1 MCDSVFFLT
10 RTKEIKGDNMDIVDY
25 KERAEL
31 AKKNDENIEIP
42 NSTFEHAIFLTD
54 LLLEGANDS
63 VKILTGSLNDNFYF
77 SKMKDVFNTLI
88 DRGVSIQL
96 IVWHKITDNNFL
108 NEFKGKFTIKKAE
121 VEENPEK
128 RVKHFTVV
136 DHKGYRLECTHE
148 PQDEN
153 EQNYKVKG
161 TVNFNDPYTARTL
174 EEVFDDVW
182 DKIPS

>member
-108 NEFKGKFTIKKAE
+108 NNTEARIICKTNNIKSI
-121 VEENPEK
+121 
-128 RVKHFTVV
+128 
-136 DHKGYRLECTHE
+136 Y
-148 PQDEN
+148 
-153 EQNYKVKG
+153 
-161 TVNFNDPYTARTL
+161 
-174 EEVFDDVW
+174 
-182 DKIPS
+182 